1 MKPKILVTRE
11 IFDEVLDFLRQ
22 HFEVS
27 DNQGDAV
34 WGPEDLAQRLADKD
48 GAMVSI
54 VDRIDAALL
63 DKAPRLKA
71 VANIAVGYNNIDVAE
86 CTRRGILVTNTPGV
100 LDEATADFT
109 WALLLGAARRLT
121 EAEVY
126 LRDGRWKRWE
136 LKQLLGTD
144 VHGATL
150 GIIGMGRIGQA
161 VARRALGFDMQVLY
175 WNRHR
180 VAPDVERR
188 CRATF
193 VSKEELLARADF
205 VTLHCPYTPET
216 HHLIG
221 AAEFKKMKRTAILIN
236 AARGGVVDDA
246 ALAEALRDGTIA
258 AAGLDVYEN
267 EPNLHPEFLRLRNV
281 VLAPHIAS
289 ATRSTRLNMAKKA
302 AENLVAAL
310 TRGDPPDLV
319 NPEAKGKR

>member
-1 MKPKILVTRE
+1 MKPKVLVTRE
-11 IFDEVLDFLRQ
+11 IFDEVLELLRQ

-48 GAMVSI
+48 GVMTSI

-63 DKAPRLKA
+63 DRAPRLKV

-109 WALLLGAARRLT
+109 WALILGAARRLT
-121 EAEVY
+121 EAEAY
-126 LRDGRWKRWE
+126 LRGGQWKRWE
-136 LKQLLGTD
+136 LKQLLGAD

-180 VAPDVERR
+180 VAPEVERR
-188 CRATF
+188 CNATF
-193 VSKEELLARADF
+193 VSKEELLARSDF

-221 AAEFKKMKRTAILIN
+221 ASELRKMKRTAILIN

-246 ALAEALRDGTIA
+246 ALVAALRDGTIA

-267 EPNLHPEFLRLRNV
+267 EPNLHPEFLRLKNV

-289 ATRSTRLNMAKKA
+289 ATHSTRLNMAKKA
-302 AENLVAAL
+302 ALNLVAAL

-319 NPEAKGKR
+319 NPEAKRRG

>member
-1 MKPKILVTRE
+1 MKPKVLVTRE

-121 EAEVY
+121 EAEAY

-136 LKQLLGTD
+136 LKQLLGAD

-188 CRATF
+188 CSATF
-193 VSKEELLARADF
+193 VSKEELLARSDF

-289 ATRSTRLNMAKKA
+289 ATRSTRFNMAKKA

-310 TRGDPPDLV
+310 TWGDPPDLV

>member
-1 MKPKILVTRE
+1 MKPKVLVTRE

-121 EAEVY
+121 EAEAY

-136 LKQLLGTD
+136 LKQLLGAD

-188 CRATF
+188 CSATF
-193 VSKEELLARADF
+193 VSKEELLARSDF

-289 ATRSTRLNMAKKA
+289 ATRSTRFNMAKKA

>member
-1 MKPKILVTRE
+1 MKPKVLVTRE

-121 EAEVY
+121 EAEAY

-136 LKQLLGTD
+136 LKQLLGAD

-180 VAPDVERR
+180 IAPDVERR
-188 CRATF
+188 CSATF
-193 VSKEELLARADF
+193 VSKEELLARSDF

-246 ALAEALRDGTIA
+246 ALAEALRNGTIA

-267 EPNLHPEFLRLRNV
+267 EPNLHPEFLRLKNV

-289 ATRSTRLNMAKKA
+289 ATRSTRFNMAKKA

>member
-1 MKPKILVTRE
+1 MKPKVLVTRE

-121 EAEVY
+121 EAEAY

-136 LKQLLGTD
+136 LKQLLGAD

-180 VAPDVERR
+180 IAPHVERR
-188 CRATF
+188 CSATF
-193 VSKEELLARADF
+193 VSKEELLARSDF

-246 ALAEALRDGTIA
+246 ALAEALRNGTIA

-289 ATRSTRLNMAKKA
+289 ATRSTRFNMAKKA

-319 NPEAKGKR
+319 NPEARGKR